1 MNGEVPSLERVLC
14 ALDVDASARGALSV
28 GSVIAQRF
36 RASFDALYAPAPVVA
51 FAGRAERVRR
61 LIAEHNARERMQGL
75 LAPFES
81 SLSVSSFITRGQ
93 PSEVILSHSE
103 QRRSDLI
110 VMGGSAKLRFGDGSG
125 GIVAPVATAA
135 TCAVLTVGGRTAE
148 CAMRRI
154 LLPVGPTLAES
165 PAVGWAIALGLRFGA
180 EVHLLRVGAPRVG
193 FWQAWAGPGR
203 SPIDLP
209 AERRAR
215 LRSDAVL
222 VRLHAARVEA
232 RELKHSEHAHA
243 AGIVALAGTGRFDL
257 IIAGL
262 HAQGDD
268 TNAGEAL
275 VAALRRRTN
284 ASVLSVRAPGGG
296 TSFARGGLARPT
308 QWAANFAIPA

>member
-75 LAPFES
+75 LAPFAS

-103 QRRSDLI
+103 QHRSDLI
-110 VMGGSAKLRFGDGSG
+110 VMGSGDV
-125 GIVAPVATAA
+125 VAPVATAA

-154 LLPVGPTLAES
+154 LLPVGPSLAES

-180 EVHLLRVGAPRVG
+180 EVQLLRVGAPRVG
-193 FWQAWAGPGR
+193 FWQAWTGSVR
-203 SPIDLP
+203 SPIDP
-209 AERRAR
+209 QAERRAR
-215 LRSDAVL
+215 GRTDAVL
-222 VRLHAARVEA
+222 ARLHGTRVEA
-232 RELKHSEHAHA
+232 RELKHSEHVDE

-262 HAQGDD
+262 HAAGDD

-284 ASVLSVRAPGGG
+284 VSVLSVRAPGVGA
-296 TSFARGGLARPT
+296 SFARTGLARPT
-308 QWAANFAIPA
+308 QWAADLAIPA